1 MNKRQSERR
10 DKEKKR
16 KTNNR
21 PRGEV
26 LVREKINEPILVSG
40 DAQVSSPCGLHC
52 GDREQPKNL
61 LLHPPDRGAS
71 SLSESEDC
79 TVEVL
84 TGVLDTCGNNS
95 DVATLS
101 CQYCKKK
108 PSSASVVYPGILQH
122 VGIESQIAPNAKRF
136 FEI

>member
-1 MNKRQSERR
+1 MFTFLLGLFDPCLRASFRMTS
-10 DKEKKR
+10 DKF
-16 KTNNR
+16 
-21 PRGEV
+21 
-26 LVREKINEPILVSG
+26 NEPILVSG

-61 LLHPPDRGAS
+61 LLHPPDRGAN

-84 TGVLDTCGNNS
+84 TGVWILAVTTAMWQLYLAS
-95 DVATLS
+95 IA
-101 CQYCKKK
+101 KK
-108 PSSASVVYPGILQH
+108 PSSASVAYPGILQH
-122 VGIESQIAPNAKRF
+122 VGTESQIAPNAKRF